1 MTNVILETNFQK
13 LTLIIIHFMAEK
25 NNKQNKALVII
36 IAAVAATGGL
46 LFGFDTGVISGA
58 IPFFQQAFNIPDNW
72 VEIITTS
79 GLVGAV
85 IGAMF
90 SGRIADIVGRKKVIL
105 TSAVIF
111 AIGAVWSGA
120 SSSAMM
126 LVFAR
131 FFLGIAI
138 GVSSFAVPLYIAE
151 ISPTKNRGTLVS
163 MFQLLIT
170 IGIMVSYLSDSAFA
184 VPDND
189 PAYLTCW
196 RPMFYVGVIPAMIM
210 FVGML
215 FLPETPRWLI
225 SKGFNEKC
233 RDVLEKV
240 EEPQLVDEV
249 INRMQTDI
257 ETDKKNKINWT
268 HIFKKWLRIPLIIAI
283 GIMFVQQFTGINTI
297 IYYSPKI
304 FLMSGFAD
312 AQAAVWASVSVGV
325 VNVAFT
331 ILSLFMIDRLGRR
344 KLYFIG
350 LSGLVV
356 ALIAMGTCFALQSTL
371 GDSIKWVTIALV
383 WVYIAFFAISLGP
396 LGWLIISE
404 VFPLSVRG
412 IGSSIGALSNWLFNG
427 VVAFTFFKIVKGLTL
442 PGSEIMLKGEDLG
455 NPAGAFYLYAL
466 VGILG
471 LIWGYFF
478 IPETKN
484 VTLEK
489 IEEHWREGKL
499 PRTLKQ

>member
-1 MTNVILETNFQK
+1 
-13 LTLIIIHFMAEK
+13 MAE
-25 NNKQNKALVII
+25 NTSKQNKALVAV
-36 IAAVAATGGL
+36 IATVAATGGL

-58 IPFFQQAFNIPDNW
+58 IPFFQKAFNIDNSW

-90 SGRIADIVGRKKVIL
+90 SGRIADNFGRKKVIL
-105 TSAVIF
+105 AAGIIF
-111 AIGAVWSGA
+111 IIGAVWSGA
-120 SSSAMM
+120 SSSAVM
-126 LVFAR
+126 LMFAR

-138 GVSSFAVPLYIAE
+138 GVSSFAAPLYIAE
-151 ISPTKNRGTLVS
+151 ISPTKSRGTLVS

-170 IGIMVSYLSDSAFA
+170 IGIMVSYMSDSAFA
-184 VPDND
+184 VPDGD
-189 PAYLTCW
+189 PAFVTAW
-196 RPMFYVGVIPAMIM
+196 RPMFYVGVIPALIM
-210 FVGML
+210 FTGML

-225 SKGFNEKC
+225 SKGHEEKC
-233 RDVLEKV
+233 RQVLEKV
-240 EEPQLVDEV
+240 EEPQLVEEV
-249 INRMQTDI
+249 ILKMKQDI
-257 ETDKKNKINWT
+257 EADKQNKVDWKA
-268 HIFKKWLRIPLIIAI
+268 IFQKWLRVPLFIAI

-312 AQAAVWASVSVGV
+312 AKAAVWASVSVGV
-325 VNVAFT
+325 VNVVFT

-350 LSGLVV
+350 LAGMIV
-356 ALIAMGTCFALQSTL
+356 ALAALGVLFLNQASL
-371 GDSIKWVTIALV
+371 SASLKWVTISLV

-412 IGSSIGALSNWLFNG
+412 IGSSIGALSNWLFNA
-427 VVAFTFFKIVKGLTL
+427 VVAFTFFKIVRLLTVS
-442 PGSEIMLKGEDLG
+442 GTDIVQNGANLG
-455 NPAGAFYLYAL
+455 NPAGAFFLYAL
-466 VGILG
+466 LGIVG
-471 LIWGYFF
+471 LIWGYFY

-484 VTLEK
+484 ITLEK
-489 IEEHWREGKL
+489 IEEHWRQGKL
-499 PRTLKQ
+499 PRELKHG

>member
-1 MTNVILETNFQK
+1 
-13 LTLIIIHFMAEK
+13 MAE
-25 NNKQNKALVII
+25 NKQVRQDKKLVVV
-36 IAAVAATGGL
+36 IATIAATGGL

-58 IPFFQQAFNIPDNW
+58 IPFFQKAFGIADNW
-72 VEIITTS
+72 IEIITTA

-105 TSAVIF
+105 AAAIIF
-111 AIGAVWSGA
+111 IVGAVWSGA
-120 SSSAMM
+120 STGPLM

-131 FFLGIAI
+131 LFLGIAI
-138 GVSSFAVPLYIAE
+138 GVSSFSVPLYIAE
-151 ISPTKNRGTLVS
+151 ISPTKTRGTMVS

-184 VPDND
+184 VPDGD
-189 PAYLTCW
+189 PAFNACW
-196 RPMFYVGVIPAMIM
+196 RPMFYVGVIPALIM
-210 FVGML
+210 FIGMI

-225 SKGFNEKC
+225 SKGYEDKC
-233 RDVLEKV
+233 RDVLQKV
-240 EEPQLVDEV
+240 EDPRLVEEV
-249 INRMQTDI
+249 ISRMKSDI
-257 ETDKKNKINWT
+257 EADKANKVKWNEV
-268 HIFKKWLRIPLIIAI
+268 FKKWLRVPLIIAV

-325 VNVAFT
+325 VNVVFT
-331 ILSLFMIDRLGRR
+331 ILSLFMIDKLGRR

-350 LSGLVV
+350 VSGLVV

-371 GDSIKWVTIALV
+371 GDSIKWVTIGLI

-427 VVAFTFFKIVKGLTL
+427 IVAFTFFKLVKGLTL
-442 PGSEIMLKGEDLG
+442 HGSSITLKGEDLG

-466 VGILG
+466 VGIISLV
-471 LIWGYFF
+471 WGYFF

-489 IEEHWREGKL
+489 IEEHWRNGTRPKDIN
-499 PRTLKQ
+499 K

>member
-1 MTNVILETNFQK
+1 MTETK
-13 LTLIIIHFMAEK
+13 T
-25 NNKQNKALVII
+25 KQNKALVVV
-36 IAAVAATGGL
+36 IATVAATGGL

-58 IPFFQQAFNIPDNW
+58 IPFFQKAFNISNNW
-72 VEIITTS
+72 VEIITTA

-85 IGAMF
+85 IGAMT
-90 SGRIADIVGRKKVIL
+90 SGRLADIVGRKKVIL
-105 TSAVIF
+105 TSALIF
-111 AIGAVWSGA
+111 IIGAIWSGA
-120 SSSAMM
+120 APSPMM

-131 FFLGIAI
+131 LFLGLAI
-138 GVSSFAVPLYIAE
+138 GASSFAVPLYIAE
-151 ISPTKNRGTLVS
+151 ISPTKSRGTLVS

-184 VPDND
+184 VPDGHPDYNS
-189 PAYLTCW
+189 CW
-196 RPMFYVGVIPAMIM
+196 RPMFYVGVIPALIM
-210 FVGML
+210 FVGMM

-225 SKGFNEKC
+225 SKNHEAKC
-233 RDVLEKV
+233 REVLEKV
-240 EEPQLVDEV
+240 EEPALIEEV
-249 INRMQTDI
+249 ISKMKFDL
-257 ETDKKNKINWT
+257 ETDRKNKVNWT
-268 HIFKKWLRIPLIIAI
+268 LIFKKWLRVPLIIAI

-304 FLMSGFAD
+304 FIMSGFED
-312 AQAAVWASVSVGV
+312 AKAAVWASVSVGV

-331 ILSLFMIDRLGRR
+331 IVSLFMIDKLGRR

-350 LSGLVV
+350 LTGLVI
-356 ALIAMGTCFALQSTL
+356 ALLAMGTIFAFQASL
-371 GDSIKWVTIALV
+371 GDSIKWLTISLV

-427 VVAFTFFKIVKGLTL
+427 VVAFTFFKLVKGLTL
-442 PGSEIMLKGEDLG
+442 PGTSIILKGEDLG

-466 VGILG
+466 VGILSI
-471 LIWGYFF
+471 IWGYFF

-489 IEEHWREGKL
+489 IEEHWREGKP
-499 PRTLKQ
+499 PRKL

>member
-1 MTNVILETNFQK
+1 MVK
-13 LTLIIIHFMAEK
+13 EK
-25 NNKQNKALVII
+25 ARQNKALVIV
-36 IAAVAATGGL
+36 IATIAATGGL

-58 IPFFQQAFNIPDNW
+58 IPFFQKTFGIADNW
-72 VEIITTS
+72 VEIITTA

-90 SGRIADIVGRKKVIL
+90 SGRIADVIGRKKVIL
-105 TSAVIF
+105 ASAVIF
-111 AIGAVWSGA
+111 SIGAVWSGM
-120 SSSAMM
+120 SQSAMM

-151 ISPTKNRGTLVS
+151 ISPTKSRGTLVS

-170 IGIMVSYLSDSAFA
+170 IGIMVSYLSDSMFA
-184 VPDND
+184 VPDGD
-189 PAYLTCW
+189 PAYTTCW
-196 RPMFYVGVIPAMIM
+196 RPMFYVGVIPAIIM
-210 FVGML
+210 FVGMI

-225 SKGFNEKC
+225 SKGHEEKC
-233 RDVLEKV
+233 REVLEKV

-249 INRMQTDI
+249 ISKMKSDI
-257 ETDKKNKINWT
+257 DADKNSKVSWT
-268 HIFKKWLRIPLIIAI
+268 LIFKKWLRVPLFIAI

-304 FLMSGFAD
+304 FLMSGFGD

-331 ILSLFMIDRLGRR
+331 ILSLFMIDKLGRR

-350 LSGLVV
+350 LAGMVV
-356 ALIAMGTCFALQSTL
+356 ALVAMGTCFALQASL
-371 GDSIKWVTIALV
+371 GDSIKWVTISLV
-383 WVYIAFFAISLGP
+383 WIYIAFFAISLGP

-427 VVAFTFFKIVKGLTL
+427 VVAFTFFKIVKGLTM
-442 PGSEIMLKGEDLG
+442 PGTAIILNGNDVG
-455 NPAGAFYLYAL
+455 NPAGAFFLYAL

-471 LIWGYFF
+471 IVWGYFF

-484 VTLEK
+484 ITLEK
-489 IEEHWREGKL
+489 IEEHWRQGKK
-499 PRTLKQ
+499 PKDLKHS